1 MGVLRDGGIQIVLD
15 HQHDSGR
22 LLALRR
28 VVADG
33 PGMHRIGRAV
43 SVHVDAAVVL
53 EFLGKFGGEL
63 GVQGRWEIPQSVLE
77 CKPFLGPG
85 QDVFAN
91 RGVGNGRVEPW
102 MFGKRRRNAF

>member
-33 PGMHRIGRAV
+33 PGMHCVGRAV
-43 SVHVDAAVVL
+43 TVHVDAAVVL

-63 GVQGRWEIPQSVLE
+63 RVQGRGEIPQSVLE
-77 CKPFLGPG
+77 RKPFLSPR
-85 QDVFAN
+85 QNVFAN
-91 RGVGNGRVEPW
+91 RGVGNRRVEAR
-102 MFGKRRRNAF
+102 MFR